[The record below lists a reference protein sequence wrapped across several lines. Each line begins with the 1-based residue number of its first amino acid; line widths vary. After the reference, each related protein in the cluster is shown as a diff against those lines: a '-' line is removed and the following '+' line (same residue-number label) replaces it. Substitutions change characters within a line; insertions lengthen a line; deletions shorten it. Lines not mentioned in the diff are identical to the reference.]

1 MGRSDEELLA
11 ASRRGE
17 REAFGALVERYQ
29 GVVCAVSYS
38 RTGNRTL
45 SEDVAQDT
53 FLAAWSQLDQLREPT
68 RLRAWLCG
76 IARNLARKAR
86 QRIKREEPMESLS
99 TTISG
104 PNPFDQI
111 AEVETERLVRDALTR
126 VPETYRDVLVLYY
139 REHRSVREVSR
150 LLDISE
156 SATLQRL
163 SRGRQYLTDGV
174 TELVERSL
182 RGHVQKSLVVGVLAA
197 IALAPSHASAAIN
210 AKGTTM
216 IKFALVGTFVAAGTA
231 AAVVRPWSH
240 PSTASTVS
248 TTTPSS
254 YSARGPMPT
263 IEPAWKM
270 PVAKNQPPGPPIP
283 ANARHAQNPEDMAL
297 LDRDQI
303 DKAKLEKGPSK
314 GSANAPVTITV
325 FTDMLCTYCSAS
337 LGSIDQLMDEYTGK
351 IRLVMKQMPVHE
363 AAFMPAEAVYAAD
376 AQGKFWEMHDLMAQH
391 PDALPRE
398 LVEQLAQQAGLDMAK
413 FDVAMTDHTYKPVVD
428 ADFSTAKELEL
439 TGAPS
444 FVINGRR
451 IIGNLPIEVL
461 RSAID
466 FALAHQE

>member
-17 REAFGALVERYQ
+17 REAFGALIERYQ

-53 FLAAWSQLDQLREPT
+53 FLAAWSQLDQLREAT

-86 QRIKREEPMESLS
+86 LRTKREEPIESSLS

-104 PNPFDQI
+104 ANPFDQM

-139 REHRSVREVSR
+139 REHRSVREVAR

-163 SRGRQYLTDGV
+163 SRGRQHLTDGV

-197 IALAPSHASAAIN
+197 IALAPSHASAATN

-216 IKFALVGTFVAAGTA
+216 IKFALLGTLVAAGTA
-231 AAVVRPWSH
+231 TAVVRPWSH
-240 PSTASTVS
+240 PSSQAPVVAAVHAPTSFSPRVDRPALAPAAHAAPL
-248 TTTPSS
+248 PSLPS
-254 YSARGPMPT
+254 G
-263 IEPAWKM
+263 
-270 PVAKNQPPGPPIP
+270 
-283 ANARHAQNPEDMAL
+283 ARHAPMPDEMAL

-303 DKAKLEKGPSK
+303 AKAKLEAGPTKGA
-314 GSANAPVTITV
+314 ANAPVTVTV
-325 FTDMLCTYCSAS
+325 FTDMLCPYCSAS
-337 LGSIDQLMDEYTGK
+337 LGSLDQLMDEYTGK
-351 IRLVMKQMPVHE
+351 IKIVMKQMPVHS
-363 AAFMPAEAVYAAD
+363 AAEMPAEANYAAD

-398 LVEQLAQQAGLDMAK
+398 LVEQLAQQAGLDLTK
-413 FDVAMTDHTYKPVVD
+413 FDAAMANHTYKAQVTADMD
-428 ADFSTAKELEL
+428 AAKDLEL
-439 TGAPS
+439 TGVPS

-451 IIGNLPIEVL
+451 VIGNLPIEVL
-461 RSAID
+461 RQTID
-466 FALAHQE
+466 DALAHQE